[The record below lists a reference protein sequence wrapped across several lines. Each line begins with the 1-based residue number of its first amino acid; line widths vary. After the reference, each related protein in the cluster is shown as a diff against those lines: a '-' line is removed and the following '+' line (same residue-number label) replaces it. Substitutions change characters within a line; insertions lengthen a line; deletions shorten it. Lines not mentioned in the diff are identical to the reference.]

1 MTENF
6 EFFIKTC
13 ILYDIYHWKSPE
25 NSYKTICKKYGP
37 ELISFTDF
45 KALFSKTLIDNC
57 NESTCKKNLAEI
69 LNSSYSAL
77 KLCILNDV
85 ICGKSIDIA
94 HDKILEIIGKGKMAP
109 WTHFHYWFQR
119 FSDGNWDFGE
129 SPAPASPEFADL
141 PIQIVKTIIENCDYS
156 NQWTLRTV
164 SRDLKIHVDLLKSPI
179 GELKFRCNFDHFS
192 LKIDKKYRIFGREN
206 FKIQKYLYIYK
217 DLENLEISKTENFEE
232 LAFLE
237 LQEKL
242 SNPKLKL
249 EVLEFKAEQ
258 CQDFEKID
266 KILEQIGRKL
276 WVKSVKLR

>member
-6 EFFIKTC
+6 DFFIETC
-13 ILYDIYHWKSPE
+13 ILYDTFHWKSPE
-25 NSYKTICKKYGP
+25 NSYQTICRKYGP
-37 ELISFTDF
+37 DLISYTDF
-45 KALFSKTLIDNC
+45 KALFNRISIENC

-69 LNSSYSAL
+69 LKSSYTAL
-77 KLCILNDV
+77 KSCILNDV
-85 ICGKSIDIA
+85 SCGKSIDIA
-94 HDKILEIIGKGKMAP
+94 HDKILEVIGKVP
-109 WTHFHYWFQR
+109 WTHFQYWFQR

-129 SPAPASPEFADL
+129 SPAPMAPEFMDL
-141 PIQIVKTIIENCDYS
+141 PIGIVKTIIENCDYS

-164 SRDLKIHVDLLKSPI
+164 SRHLKIHVDLLKSPI

-206 FKIQKYLYIYK
+206 FKIQKYLYFYK
-217 DLENLEISKTENFEE
+217 NLDNLEISKNPNFEE

-237 LQEKL
+237 LAERL

-258 CQDFEKID
+258 CQDFEKIE
-266 KILEQIGRKL
+266 KILEQIGRKI
-276 WVKSVKLR
+276 WVKRVKIR